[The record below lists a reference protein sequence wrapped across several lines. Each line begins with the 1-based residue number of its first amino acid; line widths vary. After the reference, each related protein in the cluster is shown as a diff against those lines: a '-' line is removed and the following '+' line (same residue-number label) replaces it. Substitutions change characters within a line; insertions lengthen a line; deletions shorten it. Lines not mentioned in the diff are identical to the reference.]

1 VYREAWLLKSVQ
13 LTLMMGPVFPVTV
26 PRVVLDSLVEVE
38 VKIDDVGQ
46 SGFQLTFTIDKQSP
60 LQILFLLTGG
70 MPLLFMRVIL
80 VATVNGTATVLI
92 DGVITNNQIAPGDKG
107 SNSTLT
113 ITGKDLTALMD
124 QSNWSGFPFPCCPRE
139 ARVAIILAKYALF
152 GMIPLIIPSVMI
164 DVPLPVEIIPSQQGT
179 DYQYVCAMAAEVG
192 YVFYISAGPAPG
204 TNTAYWGPQVKIGPV
219 QPALSSDMDAYTN
232 VESLSFTFDQEKN
245 KIPLVYI
252 YNQETGVSFP
262 IPMPPIT
269 PLNPPLGLIPPL
281 PTNLIPPDL
290 SPFRNDLSKLPI
302 PQAIMIGLAEAAKNA
317 EAVTCTGSLDVTRY
331 GGVLQARQLVGVRG
345 SGPAFDGL
353 YYVKSVTH
361 KIKRG
366 EYKQNFTLTRNGLV
380 STVPTVN
387 P

>member
-1 VYREAWLLKSVQ
+1 
-13 LTLMMGPVFPVTV
+13 
-26 PRVVLDSLVEVE
+26 VLDSLVEVE